1 MSDSTRFRAM
11 VVSENE
17 DKTFSRAIS
26 ERTADDLPDGDLL
39 VSVAYSS
46 LNYKDALSASGNKG
60 VTRNF
65 PHTPGIDAAGTVVES
80 GAGDFAAGDEVVLTG
95 FDLGANTDGGF
106 AEYVRVPAAWAVK
119 RPDGLS
125 LKESMVYGTA
135 GFTAALSVLR
145 LQEGGVT
152 PDSGDVLVTGATGG
166 VGCLAVGILAHAGYR
181 VVASTGKE
189 SEKDFLMGLGA
200 ADVISREA
208 ADDQSG
214 RPLLKSVWAG
224 AVDTVGGNILATA
237 IKSAKYGGVVTCCGN
252 VASVDLPTSP
262 SSPSSSGT
270 CASSAWPRRTAPRA
284 SAPPCGRRW
293 LASGSCPTWTP
304 SPSTARWTSWTP
316 TSKASSRAGSAAAW
330 WWTFRADARGVPGP
344 GVWQGMFTRPAT
356 PLGRGSLNKEVSCGA
371 VLLGARSCA
380 VSRGLQRRRIR
391 ASHGGPQ
398 FHAVPYGPATAQ
410 FLRF

>member
-1 MSDSTRFRAM
+1 MSDPTRFRAM

-166 VGCLAVGILAHAGYR
+166 VGCLAVGILAHTGYR

-189 SEKDFLMGLGA
+189 SEKEFLMGLGA

-224 AVDTVGGNILATA
+224 VVDTVGGNILATA

-252 VASVDLPTSP
+252 VASVDLPTSVFP
-262 SSPSSSGT
+262 FIL
-270 CASSAWPRRTAPRA
+270 RDVR
-284 SAPPCGRRW
+284 
-293 LASGSCPTWTP
+293 LI
-304 SPSTARWTSWTP
+304 
-316 TSKASSRAGSAAAW
+316 
-330 WWTFRADARGVPGP
+330 GV
-344 GVWQGMFTRPAT
+344 AT
-356 PLGRGSLNKEVSCGA
+356 PDCPA
-371 VLLGARSCA
+371 D
-380 VSRGLQRRRIR
+380 IR
-391 ASHGGPQ
+391 ATLWQKMAGEWKLPNLDAVTVDCSLDELDPHIDSILKGG
-398 FHAVPYGPATAQ
+398 VRGRVVVD
-410 FLRF
+410 LSR

>member
-1 MSDSTRFRAM
+1 MSDPTRFRAM

-26 ERTADDLPDGDLL
+26 ERSADDLPDGDLL

-80 GAGDFAAGDEVVLTG
+80 GAGDFVAGDEVVLTG

-252 VASVDLPTSP
+252 VASVDLPTSVFP
-262 SSPSSSGT
+262 FIL
-270 CASSAWPRRTAPRA
+270 RDVR
-284 SAPPCGRRW
+284 
-293 LASGSCPTWTP
+293 LI
-304 SPSTARWTSWTP
+304 
-316 TSKASSRAGSAAAW
+316 
-330 WWTFRADARGVPGP
+330 GV
-344 GVWQGMFTRPAT
+344 AT
-356 PLGRGSLNKEVSCGA
+356 PDCPAG
-371 VLLGARSCA
+371 
-380 VSRGLQRRRIR
+380 IR
-391 ASHGGPQ
+391 ATLWQKMAGEWKLPNLDAVTIDSSLDELDPHIESILKGGIRGR
-398 FHAVPYGPATAQ
+398 VVVD
-410 FLRF
+410 LSR

>member
-1 MSDSTRFRAM
+1 MSDPTRFRAM

-17 DKTFSRAIS
+17 DKTFSRAIT
-26 ERTADDLPDGDLL
+26 ERSADDLPEGDLL

-80 GAGDFAAGDEVVLTG
+80 AAGDFAKGDEVVLTG

-135 GFTAALSVLR
+135 GFTAALCVLR

-152 PDSGDVLVTGATGG
+152 PESGDVLVTGATGG
-166 VGCLAVGILAHAGYR
+166 VGCLAVAILARAGYR

-189 SEKDFLMGLGA
+189 SEKEFLTGLGA
-200 ADVISREA
+200 ADVISRED

-214 RPLLKSVWAG
+214 RPLLRGLWAG
-224 AVDTVGGNILATA
+224 VVDTVGGNILATA
-237 IKSAKYGGVVTCCGN
+237 IKASKYGGVVTCCGN
-252 VASVDLPTSP
+252 VASVELNTTVFPFILRDVRLV
-262 SSPSSSGT
+262 
-270 CASSAWPRRTAPRA
+270 
-284 SAPPCGRRW
+284 
-293 LASGSCPTWTP
+293 
-304 SPSTARWTSWTP
+304 
-316 TSKASSRAGSAAAW
+316 
-330 WWTFRADARGVPGP
+330 GV
-344 GVWQGMFTRPAT
+344 AT
-356 PLGRGSLNKEVSCGA
+356 PDCPA
-371 VLLGARSCA
+371 D
-380 VSRGLQRRRIR
+380 IR
-391 ASHGGPQ
+391 ATLWQKMAGEWKLPNLDAVTIDCSLDELDGHIESILKGG
-398 FHAVPYGPATAQ
+398 VRGRVVVD
-410 FLRF
+410 LSR